1 MTIGEFRAFVS
12 GMALSIKDAPD
23 AFQWAA
29 IQAALETV
37 TDYPALPFPSPAS
50 MPHGPY
56 YYGAATCGGQ
66 ANTKPVNARAS

>member
-29 IQAALETV
+29 IQAALATV
-37 TDYPALPFPSPAS
+37 TDYPALPSPAPATAPIW
-50 MPHGPY
+50 PHFYSPITSSGVPPFGPTY
-56 YYGAATCGGQ
+56 HT
-66 ANTKPVNARAS
+66 T